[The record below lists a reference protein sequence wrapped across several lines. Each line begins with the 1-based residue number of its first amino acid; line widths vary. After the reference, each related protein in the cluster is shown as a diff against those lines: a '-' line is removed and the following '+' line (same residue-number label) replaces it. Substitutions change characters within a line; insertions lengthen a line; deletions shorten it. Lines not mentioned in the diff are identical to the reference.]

1 MLMSREHKDAG
12 KLTRQ
17 LFRWVREISA
27 EVACPL
33 FLGAMAR
40 IVTTSQDKGRQTYE
54 VSRFEAFDSICLM
67 M

>member
-17 LFRWVREISA
+17 LFRWARDISA
-27 EVACPL
+27 EVAWPL

-40 IVTTSQDKGRQTYE
+40 IMTTSQDKGRPMKFLDLKLLIQY
-54 VSRFEAFDSICLM
+54 VS
-67 M
+67 